1 MYITICIYITVY
13 IYINVSIYI
22 CIYVYIC
29 VCIYIYIYMY
39 VCMYVYQVGSKE
51 DNTKTCVTSKIAL
64 VLDNKRRQHSN
75 ISLKH

>member
-1 MYITICIYITVY
+1 
-13 IYINVSIYI
+13 
-22 CIYVYIC
+22 
-29 VCIYIYIYMY
+29 MY